1 MIPVSKIKEIIKEL
15 SSAIGIKV
23 IRADNPGHKPEYPY
37 CTYKLISSQE
47 ESAHQNIKVVTA
59 SGNNA
64 IIKTYEKS
72 EAIISFNFFD
82 KEDVSIIYT
91 NATEALQWFKSVEG
105 REICVGQEITVQI
118 ISPSIEDRTIYLE
131 SFYENRIGFD
141 LRFDYTGSPE
151 ETIEAV
157 ETIVITPTIDEVV
170 QSDITITE
178 S

>member
-1 MIPVSKIKEIIKEL
+1 MIPFSKIKEIIKEL

-47 ESAHQNIKVVTA
+47 ESAHQNIRSVSA

-72 EAIISFNFFD
+72 EAVISFNFFD
-82 KEDVSIIYT
+82 KEISTIYT
-91 NATEALQWFKSVEG
+91 NATEALQWFKSIEG
-105 REICVGQEITVQI
+105 REICIGQEITVQV
-118 ISPSIEDRTIYLE
+118 ISPSIEDRTIYIE
-131 SFYENRIGFD
+131 SFYENRVGFD
-141 LRFDYTGSPE
+141 LRFDYTGSLE

-178 S
+178 T